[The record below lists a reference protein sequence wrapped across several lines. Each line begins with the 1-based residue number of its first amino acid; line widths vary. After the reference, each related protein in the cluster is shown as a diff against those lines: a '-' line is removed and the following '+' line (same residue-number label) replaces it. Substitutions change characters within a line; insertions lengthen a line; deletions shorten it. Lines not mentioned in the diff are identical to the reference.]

1 MINHSLVTFENLM
14 IHDFHHLHDEIL
26 ILEISDEIC
35 HDSLDEIEEKIG
47 EGEKDEGCEVMS

>member
-1 MINHSLVTFENLM
+1 M

-35 HDSLDEIEEKIG
+35 NDFLDEIEEKIG
-47 EGEKDEGCEVMS
+47 EDEKDEECEVMS